1 MNCRYFV
8 THFKSCH
15 LKNLLYRFNGYSE
28 EENSRVRFGP
38 RRKKDA
44 NNWFGQLKSTEKR
57 MVSNQRFT
65 ALDTKPTG

>member
-15 LKNLLYRFNGYSE
+15 LKNLLYRFNGHSE

-57 MVSNQRFT
+57 MVSNRRFT
-65 ALDTKPTG
+65 ALDTKPAG